1 MLCQSHWSKK
11 IFHTSHCSGEVCISK
26 YLLPGRNAAC
36 RSIPFHARQSSP
48 DHLTGISENQSHTSF
63 SCVLSSCNE
72 QPRQLTAGDVGESNA
87 LTGSSECL
95 PKEKGS
101 APGSDPQFMQL
112 VFDCSDSCT
121 QLPPHRRNDQV
132 CDNDRPSFSLK
143 LSRLAPFHPFPG
155 LGEQFLCTQ
164 MNRSSI
170 LISQPLNSHLLG
182 TAITQ
187 EGSPFPTLNFTLRSI
202 WKE

>member
-36 RSIPFHARQSSP
+36 RSIPFHAHQSSP
-48 DHLTGISENQSHTSF
+48 DHFMDISENQSHTSF

-101 APGSDPQFMQL
+101 APGSDPHSS
-112 VFDCSDSCT
+112 CS
-121 QLPPHRRNDQV
+121 L
-132 CDNDRPSFSLK
+132 
-143 LSRLAPFHPFPG
+143 
-155 LGEQFLCTQ
+155 FLIALTPAH
-164 MNRSSI
+164 SY
-170 LISQPLNSHLLG
+170 HLTEEMIRFVTTTG
-182 TAITQ
+182 QA
-187 EGSPFPTLNFTLRSI
+187 SP
-202 WKE
+202 